1 MQIDKRIILR
11 EGTLS
16 SLISV
21 TFKGISQVILIENA
35 VTGFIILIAIMLSS
49 ISLGSI
55 VFLSAVMATL
65 IGRFGGADKTIIN
78 QGLLGY
84 NPVLAGIALFLNLE
98 GGLRWVFA
106 LAGAAVATLFTAAM
120 MHLMRNTKI
129 PVLTFPYIILT
140 WFLFLASYQLEMFQ
154 LSPSLV
160 PQDLSHWLLHPGGTM
175 DWIHGLVNGIG
186 QVYFQD
192 RLWSGILI
200 LFGVFWAD
208 WKLGLYAVI
217 GSFVALLTAYGL
229 GAEVSLL
236 NSGLYG
242 FNAVLTILAVGAV
255 FSTKNILVPVTGIIA
270 SVLTVLITA
279 GVDTWLVPYG
289 LPTLTMPFVLC
300 TWLFLAARKVLPRI

>member
-1 MQIDKRIILR
+1 
-11 EGTLS
+11 
-16 SLISV
+16 
-21 TFKGISQVILIENA
+21 
-35 VTGFIILIAIMLSS
+35 
-49 ISLGSI
+49 
-55 VFLSAVMATL
+55 
-65 IGRFGGADKTIIN
+65 
-78 QGLLGY
+78 
-84 NPVLAGIALFLNLE
+84 
-98 GGLRWVFA
+98 
-106 LAGAAVATLFTAAM
+106 
-120 MHLMRNTKI
+120 
-129 PVLTFPYIILT
+129 
-140 WFLFLASYQLEMFQ
+140 
-154 LSPSLV
+154 
-160 PQDLSHWLLHPGGTM
+160 M